1 MSPLA
6 SNILCRIAAM
16 GYTADE
22 LAKHFAADKLA
33 VSRALGELVN
43 AGRVWPRSAGG
54 AVVWEV
60 CDGGATSGVGGAV
73 GDGAAHALAGSGGG
87 HGR

>member
-60 CDGGATSGVGGAV
+60 CDGGGTEAMGSTV
-73 GDGAAHALAGSGGG
+73 GDGAG
-87 HGR
+87 HG